1 MLSQLDPTKVTVC
14 VGNNQLTQSMMLP
27 SAFREHPSDFLIP
40 QHGIHQVPVPFMPNM
55 ISNGQIS
62 TLEDIMPYYSVKS
75 ENSQHQSHES
85 YVQFDKPSKAWSECC
100 SVDQYEL
107 FHQNECE
114 QPQFLSEN
122 LDGVQRLTSGI
133 STPTGFQSKRTEGS
147 LLMDFYGRAP
157 DRPNSGNYFDVLPP
171 LKRQK
176 MENPM
181 CTSPNENETS
191 HQLAPLLVQP
201 CSPEGL
207 VNLKQKFDYSPSIN
221 SEVPMVDMEDNVNAN
236 SNKLWYRRGVPVL
249 HIHSQKKSEKSQHQ
263 PHRNE
268 CEQHQFL
275 SEKLDGVQH
284 LASGISARTGFQ
296 SKSTANSLL
305 MDFYCRGPDGSN
317 SGNYF
322 DVLPSLKRQKMENP
336 MCTSP
341 NENETSHQ
349 SAPSLVQPCTPEGLV
364 NLKQKFD
371 VLSSIN
377 SEVHVVDMED
387 NVNANS
393 SKSGS
398 RTVPVLPKEL
408 SFDHKEKEVKVRSE
422 TYQTEPEIENKST
435 APETNCAKET
445 QSGNMKIRG
454 VSLTEFFN
462 AEQLKEHILSLRKW
476 VGKVSTLYY
485 CFGYVYNCFHS
496 AFSCMVLYIS
506 IIFWDIHNHRLH
518 FFF

>member
-1 MLSQLDPTKVTVC
+1 MLSQLDPTEVPVC

-40 QHGIHQVPVPFMPNM
+40 QHGIHQVPVPFMPSM

-275 SEKLDGVQH
+275 SEKLDGVQY

-305 MDFYCRGPDGSN
+305 MDFYRRGPDGPN
-317 SGNYF
+317 SGTYF
-322 DVLPSLKRQKMENP
+322 DVLPPLKCQKMENP
-336 MCTSP
+336 LCTSP

-349 SAPSLVQPCTPEGLV
+349 SASSLIQLCTPEGLV

-371 VLSSIN
+371 SSLSIN
-377 SEVHVVDMED
+377 SEVPMVDMED

-393 SKSGS
+393 SKLGS
-398 RTVPVLPKEL
+398 RSVPVLPKEL

-422 TYQTEPEIENKST
+422 MYQTDPEIENKST
-435 APETNCAKET
+435 APETNFAEEV
-445 QSGNMKIRG
+445 QSGNTKIWG
-454 VSLTEFFN
+454 VSLTDFFTV
-462 AEQLKEHILSLRKW
+462 EQLKEHILSFRKW

-485 CFGYVYNCFHS
+485 CFGYAVRCLLS

-506 IIFWDIHNHRLH
+506 VIFL
-518 FFF
+518 

>member
-157 DRPNSGNYFDVLPP
+157 DRPNSGNYFDVLP
-171 LKRQK
+171 
-176 MENPM
+176 
-181 CTSPNENETS
+181 
-191 HQLAPLLVQP
+191 
-201 CSPEGL
+201 
-207 VNLKQKFDYSPSIN
+207 
-221 SEVPMVDMEDNVNAN
+221 
-236 SNKLWYRRGVPVL
+236 
-249 HIHSQKKSEKSQHQ
+249 
-263 PHRNE
+263 
-268 CEQHQFL
+268 
-275 SEKLDGVQH
+275 
-284 LASGISARTGFQ
+284 
-296 SKSTANSLL
+296 
-305 MDFYCRGPDGSN
+305 
-317 SGNYF
+317 
-322 DVLPSLKRQKMENP
+322 SLKRQKMENP

-435 APETNCAKET
+435 APETNCAKEI